1 MREIQ
6 RDSAETA
13 AWVEHVSIIF
23 DDDDL
28 ARVRLAPRVEPIME
42 VQAAA
47 HYRRLREHPLLAVR
61 GNAPVP
67 RWGRRV
73 ARCCVI

>member
-1 MREIQ
+1 MLEIQ

-28 ARVRLAPRVEPIME
+28 ARVRLEPRVEPIME

-47 HYRRLREHPLLAVR
+47 HYRRLREHPLL
-61 GNAPVP
+61 GG
-67 RWGRRV
+67 WGQRTITALGPGV